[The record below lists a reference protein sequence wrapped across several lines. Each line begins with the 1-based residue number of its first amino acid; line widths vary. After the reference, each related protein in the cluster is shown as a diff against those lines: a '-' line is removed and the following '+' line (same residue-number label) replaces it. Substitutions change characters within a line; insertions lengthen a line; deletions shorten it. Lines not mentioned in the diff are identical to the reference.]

1 MKSPERRPLPPFDFP
16 ESLPVSA
23 HRDQL
28 IAAIREHPVVIVCG
42 ETGSGKTTQLPKIC
56 ALAGG
61 GSRGLIGHTQ
71 PRRIAATAVASRIA
85 QELGS
90 PLGTHVGYKIRFG
103 EQFSAGATI
112 KLMTDGVLLAETQ
125 RDPRL
130 RQYDT
135 LIVDEAHE
143 RSLNID
149 FLLGYLK
156 GLLEGPRR
164 RDLKL
169 VITSATIDAER
180 FSRHFSIEGRPAPV
194 IEVSGR
200 LYPVEIRYQGFDDAH
215 RDDEDETD
223 LPSRIDEAIETLWR
237 EAPGDV
243 LVFLPGER
251 EIRDV
256 AEHLRRLVAREQAAR
271 SHSPWARGGVEVLPL
286 FSRLSEAEQQRIFA
300 PSNGRRIVLS
310 TNVAETSLTVPG
322 IRYVVDSGLARVKR
336 YRYRGKVEQLQ
347 IEPIAQAAA
356 NQRAGRCGRVADG
369 VCIRLYDQADFEA
382 RPRFTDPEVLRS
394 SLAGVILRMKAL
406 RLAEIESFPFLDPPP
421 RRAIADGFALLHELG
436 AVDERQQLT
445 PVGQQ
450 LARLPVDPRIARML
464 LAGHER
470 GCLREVLILA
480 AALSVQDPRERPM
493 QSPQAA
499 DAMHRRFADEH
510 SDFVSLL
517 KVWTYWQTA
526 FDERE
531 SHRKLA
537 QKLEREFLSV
547 KRLRE
552 WTDVHGQLAQLVRE
566 LGWTT
571 NTEPAALEPL
581 HRALLTG
588 LLGNLGFKPLD
599 EPLYAGTHQ
608 VRFAIHPSSGLT
620 KKSPRWLMAAEIVDT
635 ARVLARTVARID
647 PQWIEQ
653 AASHLIQRSWGDPH
667 WSKQLGQAADY
678 ERGVLYGLVLY
689 TQRRVPLAPRDP
701 AAAREWLIREGL
713 VGDGIEV
720 DRLPFLKHNR
730 KLVAELE
737 KLEEKIRRP
746 DLLVDER
753 LLFDWYDARLP
764 EEIVSVTALERWLR
778 RVDEATRKS
787 LMLSREQ
794 LLRREAEGVD
804 SADFPRRVL
813 MRGASFDLDYRFDP
827 GAEDDGVTMTVPVI
841 LLNQIDPQRCEWLV
855 PGMLRDKLA
864 AFLKSL
870 PPRLRRVAVPHA
882 DYARGFVERWADRT
896 GSVELIAALQEDLAA
911 ERGIRPQTEDFRL
924 EAIPSHLFMRFVV
937 TDAHGRRLGAGRSL
951 AQLRAEHGERS
962 QGAFRQAL
970 SALVSSSQSVDATPA
985 QPAGGAPDRS
995 TRRATAPASA
1005 PAGASAAGGA
1015 AGGAGAS
1022 SELKIEVAS
1031 LREAGR
1037 RYSDWGFGSLPELM
1051 ELEQRV
1057 DGRRQMLI
1065 GYPALIDR
1073 QDSVE
1078 LGVFDD
1084 DQQARDEHRKGL
1096 TRIFVLA
1103 LREPLKFFERNIPDF
1118 QRISIQYAHF
1128 GDGERLRHELTAA
1141 LIERACLADPWPVD
1155 AAAFA
1160 LRVSE
1165 ARPRLS
1171 LIGQELAR
1179 CVGEIMTEHATLTR
1193 KLGAARQ
1200 WAALQQDLQQQ
1211 LASLLPARFISATPW
1226 ERLRHLPR
1234 YLKAMTIRI
1243 DKVRED
1249 PARDA
1254 QRQAEMAPLIQ
1265 NLSRALAQRKG
1276 RPDARLDDFR
1286 WLLEELR
1293 VSLFAQTLRTPMPVS
1308 IKRLQKAWEALR

>member
-1 MKSPERRPLPPFDFP
+1 MKFPERRPLPPFDFP
-16 ESLPVSA
+16 EELPVSA
-23 HRDQL
+23 QRDR
-28 IAAIREHPVVIVCG
+28 IVTAIREHPVVIVCG

-61 GSRGLIGHTQ
+61 GTHGLIGHTQ
-71 PRRIAATAVASRIA
+71 PRRIAATSVAARIA

-112 KLMTDGVLLAETQ
+112 KLMTDGVLLAESQ
-125 RDPRL
+125 RDPLL

-156 GLLEGPRR
+156 GLLNGPRR
-164 RDLKL
+164 HDLKL

-180 FSRHFSIEGRPAPV
+180 FAAHFAVDGRVAPV

-200 LYPVEIRYQGFDDAH
+200 LYPVEIRYQGFDETH
-215 RDDEDETD
+215 RDDDDETD

-256 AEHLRRLVAREQAAR
+256 AEHLRRLCAREQAAR
-271 SHSPWARGGVEVLPL
+271 SYSPWARGGVEVLPL
-286 FSRLSEAEQQRIFA
+286 FSRLSAADQHRIFA

-347 IEPIAQAAA
+347 IEPVSQAAA

-369 VCIRLYDQADFEA
+369 VCIRLYDEMDFQGRA
-382 RPRFTDPEVLRS
+382 RFTDPEVLRS

-406 RLAEIESFPFLDPPP
+406 RLSDIESFPFLDPPP
-421 RRAIADGFALLHELG
+421 RRAIVDGFALLHELG
-436 AVDERQQLT
+436 AVDERQRLT
-445 PVGQQ
+445 RVGEQ
-450 LARLPVDPRIARML
+450 LARLPVDPRIARIL

-470 GCLREVLILA
+470 GCLREVLIVA
-480 AALSVQDPRERPM
+480 SALSVQDPRERPM

-510 SDFVSLL
+510 SDFVAFL
-517 KVWTYWQTA
+517 KLWDYWQAATA
-526 FDERE
+526 DRE
-531 SHRKLA
+531 SNRKLA
-537 QKLEREFLSV
+537 QKLEREFLSAR
-547 KRLRE
+547 RLRE
-552 WTDVHGQLAQLVRE
+552 WQDIHSQLSQLVRE
-566 LGWTT
+566 LRWTV
-571 NTEPAALEPL
+571 NAEPAPLDSL

-588 LLGNLGFKPLD
+588 LLGNLGFKPVD

-620 KKSPRWLMAAEIVDT
+620 KKTPRWLMAAEIVDT
-635 ARVLARTVARID
+635 ARILARTVARID
-647 PQWIEQ
+647 PQWVEQ
-653 AASHLIQRSWGDPH
+653 AAGHLIQRSWADPH
-667 WSKQLGQAADY
+667 WSKQLGQAAEY

-689 TQRRVPLAPRDP
+689 AQRRVALAPREP
-701 AAAREWLIREGL
+701 ALARELLIREGL
-713 VGDGIEV
+713 VGEGV
-720 DRLPFLKHNR
+720 DSDKLPFLKHNR
-730 KLVAELE
+730 RLVAELE

-753 LLFDWYDARLP
+753 LLADWYDARLP
-764 EEIVSVTALERWLR
+764 ADMVSVIALERWYR
-778 RVDEATRKS
+778 QSDESVRKS
-787 LMLSREQ
+787 LLLSRVQ
-794 LLRREAEGVD
+794 LLRRDAEGVD
-804 SADFPRRVL
+804 SADFPRRL
-813 MRGASFDLDYRFDP
+813 TMRGASFELEYRFDP

-855 PGMLRDKLA
+855 SGMLRDKVLA
-864 AFLKSL
+864 LLKSL

-882 DYARGFVERWADRT
+882 DYAREFVERWSDRV
-896 GSVELIAALQEDLAA
+896 GSLSLQAALLDDLAA
-911 ERGIRPQTEDFRL
+911 QRGVRPQPEDFRV
-924 EAIPSHLFMRFVV
+924 ETIAAHLFMRFVV
-937 TDAHGRRLGAGRSL
+937 IDAHGRRLGASRNL

-970 SALVSSSQSVDATPA
+970 SELSARDLSLTPIKERENESASAPPRAPSFDASSAP
-985 QPAGGAPDRS
+985 APDRG
-995 TRRATAPASA
+995 TASMVSVRQ
-1005 PAGASAAGGA
+1005 AGA
-1015 AGGAGAS
+1015 
-1022 SELKIEVAS
+1022 
-1031 LREAGR
+1031 
-1037 RYSDWGFGSLPELM
+1037 RYTAWDFGSLPELL
-1051 ELEQRV
+1051 ELEQRI
-1057 DGRRQMLI
+1057 DGRRQTLI

-1073 QDSVE
+1073 GDAVE

-1084 DQQARDEHRKGL
+1084 DQQARGEHRRGL
-1096 TRIFVLA
+1096 VRLFALA
-1103 LREPLKFFERNIPDF
+1103 LKDPLKYFERNIPDF
-1118 QRISIQYAHF
+1118 QRISIQFAPF
-1128 GDGERLRHELTAA
+1128 GDGECLRRELVEAM
-1141 LIERACLADPWPVD
+1141 LERACLAEPWPAD
-1155 AAAFA
+1155 AQAFA
-1160 LRVSE
+1160 DRLQE
-1165 ARPRLS
+1165 ARPRLA

-1179 CVGEIMTEHATLTR
+1179 CVGEILAEHAALGR
-1193 KLGAARQ
+1193 KLTAARQ
-1200 WAALQQDLQQQ
+1200 WPALHQDLTQQV
-1211 LASLLPARFISATPW
+1211 AGLLPARFVSTTPW

-1234 YLKAMTIRI
+1234 YLKAIALRI

-1249 PARDA
+1249 PQRDA
-1254 QRQAEMAPLIQ
+1254 QRQAELAPLLQ
-1265 NLSRALAQRKG
+1265 NFSRARAQRKG
-1276 RPDARLDDFR
+1276 QLDPRLEDFR

-1308 IKRLQKAWEALR
+1308 VKRLQKAWEGLR